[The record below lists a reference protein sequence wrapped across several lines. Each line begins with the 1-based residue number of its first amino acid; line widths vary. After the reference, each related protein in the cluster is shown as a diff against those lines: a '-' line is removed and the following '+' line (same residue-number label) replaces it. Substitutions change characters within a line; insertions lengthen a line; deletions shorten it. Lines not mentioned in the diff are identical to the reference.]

1 MNPFKHHTIV
11 TVIIALV
18 WFVNGFFCKIL
29 NLVPRHELIVSRI
42 LGADHATFFTRTI
55 GVGEVLV
62 MVWIFSG
69 IRPRFAAVFQMAM
82 VAVMN
87 VLEFFLVPDLLLFG
101 KLNIVFAAM
110 FVVLIYLNEF
120 RWRPAALKLSD
131 ENQQRS

>member
-1 MNPFKHHTIV
+1 MNRFKPHTIV
-11 TVIIALV
+11 TVVIASV

-42 LGADHATFFTRTI
+42 LGTDHAIFFTKAI

-69 IRPRFAAVFQMAM
+69 IKPRFVVLFQMTM

-87 VLEFFLVPDLLLFG
+87 VMEFFLVPDLLLFG
-101 KLNIVFAAM
+101 KLNIVFAVM
-110 FVVLIYLNEF
+110 FIALIYLNEF
-120 RWRPAALKLSD
+120 MWRPVAVKHP
-131 ENQQRS
+131 